1 MTLTRT
7 AAVNNR
13 NTIRLRARCSI
24 GLCRFWILDFGFWIE
39 GAVCTVPPQSK
50 IQNLKS
56 KIEKWRLNRSAA
68 IFLMGFKT
76 HT

>member
-39 GAVCTVPPQSK
+39 ARSVQYRLNPKSK
-50 IQNLKS
+50 IQNPKS
-56 KIEKWRLNRSAA
+56 KN
-68 IFLMGFKT
+68 GG
-76 HT
+76 